1 MRALLLAALAGT
13 LMLTGCAE
21 AIVSHVTTRTHA
33 AYTDAHFANFVE
45 TCVVGRCR
53 KGQVLA
59 ALGPPNQVLAQD
71 RGDVFVYRRSERDT
85 NVVNLNPS
93 MVSGFGPTVP
103 VPIYFRSTREGR
115 EDTLM
120 LFFDADGVFRGRS
133 LARGIDVRP
142 EGDPP

>member
-1 MRALLLAALAGT
+1 MRVLMLAALAGALCT
-13 LMLTGCAE
+13 SCAE
-21 AIVSHVTTRTHA
+21 AIISHVTTRTHA
-33 AYTDAHFANFVE
+33 AYTDADFARFVE
-45 TCVVGRCR
+45 ICGERPCR

-85 NVVNLNPS
+85 NVINLNPS

-120 LFFDADGVFRGRS
+120 LFFDAEGVFRGRS
-133 LARGIDVRP
+133 LAQGIGSAP
-142 EGDPP
+142 EGGTP